1 VRLGLVVPVY
11 NEQARL
17 QEFVPQLL
25 DFIDE
30 QDPGSEL
37 VVVDDGSVDGTADEV
52 ERIARSRP
60 GRRWRVLRRPHQG
73 KGAAVAS
80 GLDATTGEIRAFC
93 DLDLSTPLSELQR
106 VIDVAARADVLAIGS
121 RDLATSVLVE
131 PQGKV
136 RESLGRLYNR
146 LMQATVT
153 PGIVDTQCGA
163 KAASAEVWE
172 RVLRHC
178 RQTGFAWD
186 AETIAVALALGIVVH
201 EVPIQWSHDER
212 SKVHVLRDGL
222 NMVAE
227 TPQLWRSAG
236 RARATVPSTT
246 AGARTA
252 GQGGVFDDV
261 NADEMRAVD
270 RSHWWFRSKAA
281 LVATAIERSERAERT
296 GSAGVERGWLVD
308 AGGGSGGVTAMLGW
322 PVDRVV
328 VLEGN
333 WSLVSTARNEL
344 GLDALRGE
352 VEALPLAPSS
362 VDAVSLLDVIEHL
375 EDPGAALREARR
387 ILQPDGRLIVNVP
400 AHRWLWSQADV
411 ALGHQRRYTRRALRS
426 ELRQAGFEPEI
437 LTHVFSWL
445 VPAVLV
451 LRRLARPSQPEL
463 GLDKRSPTITA
474 ASLVPTALERT
485 VVGRIPLPL
494 GTSILCVARP
504 ATR

>member
-17 QEFVPQLL
+17 HEFVPQLL
-25 DFIDE
+25 GFIE
-30 QDPGSEL
+30 QQAPGSDL
-37 VVVDDGSVDGTADEV
+37 VFVDDGSDDGTAEEL
-52 ERIARSRP
+52 ERLARSRP
-60 GRRWRVLRRPHQG
+60 GQRCRVLRRAHEG
-73 KGAAVAS
+73 KGAAVAA
-80 GLDATTGEIRAFC
+80 GLLATTGDIRAFC
-93 DLDLSTPLSELQR
+93 DLDLSTPLPELQR
-106 VIDVAARADVLAIGS
+106 VIDVASRADVLAIGS

-163 KAASAEVWE
+163 KAAPAEVWE

-178 RQTGFAWD
+178 RQVGFAWD

-236 RARATVPSTT
+236 RARATVPAAA
-246 AGARTA
+246 AGTRAA
-252 GQGGVFDDV
+252 GRGGVFDDA

-281 LVATAIERSERAERT
+281 FVSTAIERTEA
-296 GSAGVERGWLVD
+296 AGGERGWLVD

-322 PVDRVV
+322 PIDRVAV
-328 VLEGN
+328 VEGN
-333 WSLVSTARNEL
+333 WSLVSTARNDL
-344 GLDALRGE
+344 GLDALQGE
-352 VEALPLAPSS
+352 VQALPLASGS
-362 VDAVSLLDVIEHL
+362 VEAVSLLDVIEHL
-375 EDPGAALREARR
+375 EDPQEALAEARR
-387 ILQPDGRLIVNVP
+387 VLQPGGRLIVNVP

-411 ALGHQRRYTRRALRS
+411 ALGHQRRYTRRALRT
-426 ELRQAGFEPEI
+426 ELRQAGFEAEL

-445 VPAVLV
+445 VPPVLV
-451 LRRLARPSQPEL
+451 VRRLARPSQPEL
-463 GLDKRSPTITA
+463 GLDQRSPTITA
-474 ASLVPTALERT
+474 ASLVLTALERAL
-485 VVGRIPLPL
+485 VGRLPLPL

-504 ATR
+504 VKV